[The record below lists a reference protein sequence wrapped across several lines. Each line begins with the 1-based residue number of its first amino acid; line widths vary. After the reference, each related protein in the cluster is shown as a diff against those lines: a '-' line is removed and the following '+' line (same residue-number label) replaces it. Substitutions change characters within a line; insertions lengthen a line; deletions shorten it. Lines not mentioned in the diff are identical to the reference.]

1 MRSLPTYSVFSQI
14 AQHRDTVTVN
24 SKTVSQSAY
33 NKWKKIYTWQAVQHS
48 ISYGESF
55 CNHFEL
61 KDYILLCTHDAN
73 RADVYIQEYYIK

>member
-14 AQHRDTVTVN
+14 AQHRDAVAKN
-24 SKTVSQSAY
+24 VSQSAY
-33 NKWKKIYTWQAVQHS
+33 DQWKKIYTWQAVQHS

-61 KDYILLCTHDAN
+61 KDYILLCTRDAD